1 MSSPQPHDGG
11 LLGWGSLSEMQ
22 QELFTEGCE
31 LFKDGKFWHA
41 HESWEDLWKSLK
53 PMEVQTEVD
62 AVQGMIQCAALLY
75 NYERRKVRGVVNMA
89 SKIMIKLRGV
99 EHGIWGMDVAAL
111 RLDLI
116 PFVEDAAEKEP
127 GWALDTGA
135 VSLSGGW
142 IRS

>member
-11 LLGWGSLSEMQ
+11 LLGWGGLSEIQ

-31 LFKDGKFWHA
+31 LFKDGRFWHA

-89 SKIMIKLRGV
+89 SKIMIKLRG
-99 EHGIWGMDVAAL
+99 WSTA
-111 RLDLI
+111 
-116 PFVEDAAEKEP
+116 
-127 GWALDTGA
+127 
-135 VSLSGGW
+135 SGGW
-142 IRS
+142 TWRL